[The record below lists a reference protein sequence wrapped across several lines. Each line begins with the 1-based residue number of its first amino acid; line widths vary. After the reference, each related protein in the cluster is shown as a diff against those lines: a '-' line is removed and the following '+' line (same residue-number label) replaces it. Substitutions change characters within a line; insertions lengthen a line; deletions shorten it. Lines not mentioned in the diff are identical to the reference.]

1 VVKLW
6 EVKVCHVHQE
16 EGEAWQGSA
25 AVEQQTMKI
34 LTAIQKSIEVSE
46 VSDSAATVKY
56 MIHI

>member
-56 MIHI
+56 MM